1 MRSDYI
7 LYIVAVICF
16 LIAGYTTTQQG
27 DTQLYS
33 YAVAVIGIVF
43 VGLGYLAR
51 PKSTAIS
58 TVTQVPTQSKP
69 AELSL
74 EEKEPLKAEAEKKT
88 DKLTS
93 KKRTSTRKTT
103 TKKRAT
109 RRRRK
114 KE

>member
-1 MRSDYI
+1 MRSDFI
-7 LYIVAVICF
+7 MYIVAIICF
-16 LIAGYTTTQQG
+16 VIAGYAITQQG

-51 PKSTAIS
+51 PKSAAIS
-58 TVTQVPTQSKP
+58 TVTPVPAQSKP
-69 AELSL
+69 AELSPK
-74 EEKEPLKAEAEKKT
+74 EEEPPKAEAEKRTEKRT
-88 DKLTS
+88 T
-93 KKRTSTRKTT
+93 KRTSTRKTT
-103 TKKRAT
+103 TKKRTT

>member
-7 LYIVAVICF
+7 LYIVAIICF
-16 LIAGYTTTQQG
+16 IVAGYTITQQG

-51 PKSTAIS
+51 PKSVALS
-58 TVTQVPTQSKP
+58 TVTPVPAQSKP
-69 AELSL
+69 AELSPK
-74 EEKEPLKAEAEKKT
+74 EEKPLKTEVENKTEKQT
-88 DKLTS
+88 P
-93 KKRTSTRKTT
+93 KRTSTRKTT
-103 TKKRAT
+103 TKKRTT